1 MRGVCWCT
9 LNTSLPQTENVLR
22 AGGSQGLLQ
31 HVGVPLAPGH
41 RREDAPPEGPGYP
54 HLQACLLLPQPCS
67 PCGFCQ
73 VSLFSSEPRLR
84 YVGRAWCP
92 LIPSSPHLG
101 LFRPWLFS
109 VQSAKPSGMQEAV
122 DIFVCLSQ
130 GSFGGCVPRKIPSAI
145 VAFLVSSSTVCPCL
159 LHTSPVE
166 SGVSVPSYFCAIV
179 TIAGDAV
186 TEESQ

>member
-54 HLQACLLLPQPCS
+54 HLQACLLLPQPRS

-92 LIPSSPHLG
+92 LIPSSWP
-101 LFRPWLFS
+101 FQTVALFS
-109 VQSAKPSGMQEAV
+109 SVCQTIWDAGGSGHL
-122 DIFVCLSQ
+122 CLSFT
-130 GSFGGCVPRKIPSAI
+130 GKLWGLCAKEDSICHRCIPCRLFHS
-145 VAFLVSSSTVCPCL
+145 VSVSSPS
-159 LHTSPVE
+159 HTSPVE